1 MKSQLSTRSKNPTW
15 TVKDVATRTRDYLNI
30 FYLKSGIHG
39 FFYFAYGLL
48 HIFERLILSN
58 DNFNKSYTFYTFR
71 RIIWLIIITAAFVIC
86 VVLSLQSFNR
96 YKYASTVVTIERD
109 HFYWNIT
116 LPSLTVCP
124 LTERLNRSYFDDYA
138 DSL

>member
-1 MKSQLSTRSKNPTW
+1 MNSKLSSVNKKQAFSIGDTLRSAK
-15 TVKDVATRTRDYLNI
+15 DYLNI

-39 FFYFAYGLL
+39 FFYFAYSLL
-48 HIFERLILSN
+48 HIVERYKYQMNTNLFYSILCVG
-58 DNFNKSYTFYTFR
+58 

-96 YKYASTVVTIERD
+96 YNYSSTVVTIEKD

-138 DSL
+138 DNL